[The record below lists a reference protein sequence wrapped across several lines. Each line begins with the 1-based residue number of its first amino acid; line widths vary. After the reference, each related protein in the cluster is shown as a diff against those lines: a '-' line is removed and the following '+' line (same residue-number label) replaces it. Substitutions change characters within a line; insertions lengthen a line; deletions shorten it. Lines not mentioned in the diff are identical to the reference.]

1 MIWLELYRAYDHPK
15 RLGSCETPYLAIV
28 PCDAPRFPLDLVE
41 RWIKQQAHATVMF
54 EDASPFNS

>member
-1 MIWLELYRAYDHPK
+1 MLVG
-15 RLGSCETPYLAIV
+15 LGRCETPYLAIV